1 MYCSIVKIAK
11 VRKSD
16 EGTYE
21 VVAKNREGE
30 ATNTLVLNVT
40 DRKKGYDNADTSAPP
55 VVVKPLTPTMCKVG
69 DTVRMET
76 VITGTPTPKLVW
88 LHNGKQLKPGKKV
101 KMREKENTYTLIL
114 DAVGIDMDGEYV
126 VKAENKVGYVL
137 TSANVCV

>member
-1 MYCSIVKIAK
+1 MHMYCSIVKIAK

-40 DRKKGYDNADTSAPP
+40 DRKQSAAADRKDAPP

-69 DTVRMET
+69 NE
-76 VITGTPTPKLVW
+76 LC
-88 LHNGKQLKPGKKV
+88 LHKGAP
-101 KMREKENTYTLIL
+101 
-114 DAVGIDMDGEYV
+114 DAVWV
-126 VKAENKVGYVL
+126 SASNNVL
-137 TSANVCV
+137 STR

>member
-40 DRKKGYDNADTSAPP
+40 DRKGSADRKDAPP
-55 VVVKPLTPTMCKVG
+55 VVVKPLTPTMCKVR
-69 DTVRMET
+69 TKWASV
-76 VITGTPTPKLVW
+76 
-88 LHNGKQLKPGKKV
+88 
-101 KMREKENTYTLIL
+101 
-114 DAVGIDMDGEYV
+114 VGIGVEERQ
-126 VKAENKVGYVL
+126 K
-137 TSANVCV
+137 TSPNTSSDPNQAVEL